1 MCRQRDLLQ
10 YSIMMDRALL
20 KTKISLLVLPPQTGK
35 WVLHGWYSDYR
46 QDNCTTDRKKISCVV
61 AQCLTI
67 PALQN
72 TISQPGR
79 SGYPKS
85 SGRVIRV
92 LKNSG
97 IENCYPIRDKKNTT
111 RNFGF
116 GFGYYPIYPKY
127 IKWQWTLKEHIF
139 LRRTR
144 TGQIFIKLFNH
155 RCQNAT
161 Q

>member
-1 MCRQRDLLQ
+1 LCQ
-10 YSIMMDRALL
+10 YVWAINEQINIYYVSSKKNFLNKSYTNDTNKLF
-20 KTKISLLVLPPQTGK
+20 KTILV
-35 WVLHGWYSDYR
+35 
-46 QDNCTTDRKKISCVV
+46 
-61 AQCLTI
+61 TI
-67 PALQN
+67 
-72 TISQPGR
+72 QPGR
-79 SGYPKS
+79 LGYPKS
-85 SGRVIRV
+85 SGRVIWV

-97 IENCYPIRDKKNTT
+97 IENCYPIRDKKKTIPAISGT

-155 RCQNAT
+155 RCQTVT